1 MPHHSI
7 VNESHSRE
15 HSEHSSY
22 DSTLFAFGEW
32 SDSKSDLLFPPG
44 LGQPAKKN
52 SQIWDIVQKI
62 ETPYPT
68 PPNLDVLSLDI
79 LR

>member
-1 MPHHSI
+1 MIKFDSG
-7 VNESHSRE
+7 RE
-15 HSEHSSY
+15 
-22 DSTLFAFGEW
+22 AF
-32 SDSKSDLLFPPG
+32 K
-44 LGQPAKKN
+44 KKN

-62 ETPYPT
+62 ETPPPA